1 MSAPLKKR
9 RISTSTSPVDE
20 RRVSINEPLKK
31 IKQENI
37 NNNVVSPGG
46 NNNNNTNLK
55 SEPFSPKMSQQQQ
68 QQSKAS
74 GSGGSGS
81 SLFTTRQIGT
91 TGSNIT
97 HSFGQTINTISN
109 PLPVSLSSPVL
120 IDNIESL
127 TSSTTSTSKGK
138 GNSNSSSNS
147 ISTGIHAQQSASTF
161 APASA
166 SSSQQDRYQQQPIQ
180 ETQQLSSQE
189 LMIRLTKKEEEI
201 QNLLGELQNLSQTL
215 TPDFTFDQSLRKKFL
230 DPAINA
236 LFRTMKKELEDKD
249 KMIENLQSEL
259 DGVKFTTNSI
269 TGQKLVAKL
278 KALQEENEELGRQ
291 LRQGRVEQYEVEI
304 AMQRKLI
311 NELKHGVEEYESKII
326 AFDSETEHLQDLI
339 FQIQSKLK
347 QYQNKYGPLVPE
359 NNKEKE
365 NVSKIAT
372 TATNNNISKSDIV
385 AVTEETKRDVH
396 SQRMDEG

>member
-1 MSAPLKKR
+1 MKHLAAYLLLNLAGKTPNEKNIKSLLDTVGIEADSDRISDLLAQLDGKDINELAAIGSTKLATVPAGGGGVVSGGGGAAASAPLKKR
-9 RISTSTSPVDE
+9 RISTSPFDE

-37 NNNVVSPGG
+37 NNNVSPGG
-46 NNNNNTNLK
+46 NNNNNNNLK

-68 QQSKAS
+68 QSKAS
-74 GSGGSGS
+74 GSGS
-81 SLFTTRQIGT
+81 SPFTTRQIGN

-97 HSFGQTINTISN
+97 HSSGQTINTTSN
-109 PLPVSLSSPVL
+109 ILP
-120 IDNIESL
+120 
-127 TSSTTSTSKGK
+127 
-138 GNSNSSSNS
+138 
-147 ISTGIHAQQSASTF
+147 
-161 APASA
+161 
-166 SSSQQDRYQQQPIQ
+166 
-180 ETQQLSSQE
+180 
-189 LMIRLTKKEEEI
+189 
-201 QNLLGELQNLSQTL
+201 GELQNLSQTL

-326 AFDSETEHLQDLI
+326 TFDSEIEHLQDLI

-372 TATNNNISKSDIV
+372 TTTNNNTSKSDIG
-385 AVTEETKRDVH
+385 AVTEEIKRDVH